1 VTASPSALE
10 SARSPAPPPLWRHG
24 AFVGP
29 LAGAALLAAA
39 SPLWWRPAAAILT
52 DLELSLAGLVPAE
65 SLAGAAWFLLPL
77 IGFGGGLL
85 ASLSPCVLPLVPL
98 NVAAIGAAEA
108 SGWRAAGLSARFVLG
123 AALVLA
129 TLGVFG
135 DLAGVLLVE
144 QRGPVLI
151 LAGLAMLTFG
161 LAVLELIPIPFA
173 GRAPGAGRALG
184 PVAAGAGFSL
194 VTTPCASPLAAA
206 VLAASSAQGLP
217 GLGVA
222 SMLGFALGYTALV
235 FAAGVL
241 GGRLVARA
249 RRRSYAAPRAAS
261 AALLLVAGAGFAATG
276 IAWF

>member
-1 VTASPSALE
+1 MTASPSALE